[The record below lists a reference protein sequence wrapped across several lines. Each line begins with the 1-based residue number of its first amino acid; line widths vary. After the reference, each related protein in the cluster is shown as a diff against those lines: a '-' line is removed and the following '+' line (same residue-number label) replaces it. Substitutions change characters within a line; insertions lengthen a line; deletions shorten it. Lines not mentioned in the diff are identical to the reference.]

1 MNLPD
6 FVDRQL
12 RDMLFTYFET
22 PPSDKKMILL
32 DSPAGMGKTYLM
44 TQVCLLLLEH
54 ARSRRN
60 RHWKFIRLDFRGPQ
74 TFHTKTHI
82 LEEIA
87 RQLCSDLRWD
97 TICTQLSQAAQS
109 DSGSLELLK
118 RIAKVPLSED
128 AQAAL
133 LRTLSN
139 VEEEDMQSIGKALVR
154 LFKDAPIQELQDQ
167 AAFHKESE
175 QIFALIEFVQ
185 ALRARQEQSARKKEA
200 EPFPSHAILI
210 LDSLE
215 NIADPDL
222 LKWVLNRLAPELH
235 NGLQGIAIQNFFV
248 VAMGRFISHN
258 LEISTRKLYFSRYE
272 LDPFPKTVVEDL
284 LHCFEDQQ
292 FSDPKNAD
300 QVSQLARKLTW
311 VCGGH
316 PRLLN
321 KVVLTLYNRPLHFAS
336 LRHDPRDQMY
346 WYNNPVLGIQQI
358 LSNERK
364 TAISEITSILSRE
377 ERQTLELLSVFRNFN
392 VATLDFI
399 LNKISTLNQPGVWPQ
414 FASDVQKLFNQIEV
428 RRLIG
433 SSRVSPFYS
442 GHVVL
447 RLIASQ
453 MLAEDSPGQFCQLNQ
468 WALEMF
474 ENWVRGCFP
483 NNLDRP
489 QPIPGDYQKI
499 CVIEWLFHRLCLA
512 RYCPESRAL
521 GRFPGRSMLIDQAQ
535 EICDQLSN
543 ILKDI
548 VDFPY
553 LANSRIQLIHEI
565 STAIEDDEQID
576 HLIHEI
582 AWEDQALYDEMRAR
596 ILQAFA

>member
-12 RDMLFTYFET
+12 RDMLITYFET
-22 PPSDKKMILL
+22 PPNDKKMILL

-44 TQVCLLLLEH
+44 TQVCLSLLEH
-54 ARSRRN
+54 ARTKRN

-74 TFHTKTHI
+74 AYHTRTHI

-87 RQLCSDLRWD
+87 RQFCSDLRWD
-97 TICTQLSQAAQS
+97 TICNQLSQAAQN
-109 DSGSLELLK
+109 DPGSLELLK
-118 RIAKVPLSED
+118 RITKVPLSED
-128 AQAAL
+128 AEAAL

-139 VEEEDMQSIGKALVR
+139 IVKEDMQSIGNALVR
-154 LFKDAPIQELQDQ
+154 LFRDAPIQELQDQ
-167 AAFHKESE
+167 AAFHKENV
-175 QIFALIEFVQ
+175 QIYALIEFVQ
-185 ALRARQEQSARKKEA
+185 ALRERQEQSARKKDA
-200 EPFPSHAILI
+200 EPFPTHAILI

-235 NGLQGIAIQNFFV
+235 NGLQGIAVQNFFV
-248 VAMGRFISHN
+248 IAMGRFISHN
-258 LEISTRKLYFSRYE
+258 LEMGTRKLYFSRYE

-284 LHCFEDQQ
+284 LRCFEDQQ
-292 FSDPKNAD
+292 FSDPKNAA

-321 KVVLTLYNRPLHFAS
+321 KVVLTLYNRPLHFSS
-336 LRHDPRDQMY
+336 LRHDPRDRMY

-358 LSNERK
+358 LINERQM
-364 TAISEITSILSRE
+364 AIGEITSILSQE
-377 ERQTLELLSVFRNFN
+377 EKQTLELLSVFRNFN

-399 LNKISTLNQPGVWPQ
+399 LNKIATLNQPGAWPQ
-414 FASDVQKLFNQIEV
+414 FSSNVRKLFDQIEG

-433 SSRVSPFYS
+433 SSRVAPFYS

-447 RLIASQ
+447 RLIATQ
-453 MLAEDSPGQFCQLNQ
+453 MLAQDPPTRFCQLNQ

-483 NNLDRP
+483 NNPDRP

-499 CVIEWLFHRLCLA
+499 CVVEWLFHRLCLA
-512 RYCPESRAL
+512 RYCPDKNPLDQS
-521 GRFPGRSMLIDQAQ
+521 PGRSALIDLAQ
-535 EICDQLSN
+535 DISDQLAN
-543 ILKDI
+543 ILQNV

-553 LANSRIQLIHEI
+553 LANSRVQQIHEI
-565 STAIEDDEQID
+565 ATAIEDDEQID

-582 AWEDQALYDEMRAR
+582 AWEDQALYDDIRSR
-596 ILQAFA
+596 ILMAFA